1 MTNSE
6 EIAQI
11 RKEYTREGLDTSKAS
26 PDALL
31 QFKHWFEEALKAEL
45 PEPNA
50 MHLAT
55 VSPEGQPSGRI
66 VLLKGLDNMGFVFY
80 TNYSSNKGQQL
91 AANPLASLTFFWAE
105 LERQVRIEGS
115 VEKVSEEEATQYF
128 HSRPHTSQ
136 LGAWASPQSQAIP
149 DRKTLEDNFKSLT
162 EQYAEGEVPKPPHWG
177 GYRLVPQKI
186 EFWQGRPSRLHDRLL
201 YEKEG
206 NTWKISRL
214 AP

>member
-1 MTNSE
+1 MTHSE

-11 RKEYTREGLDTSKAS
+11 RKEYTREGLDVSKAN

-66 VLLKGLDNMGFVFY
+66 VLLKGLDATGFVFY
-80 TNYSSNKGQQL
+80 TNYSSHKGQHL
-91 AANPLASLTFFWAE
+91 AHSPAACLTFFWAE
-105 LERQVRIEGS
+105 LERQVRIEGY
-115 VEKVSEEEATQYF
+115 VEKVSEEESTQYF
-128 HSRPHTSQ
+128 HSRPRASQ
-136 LGAWASPQSQAIP
+136 LGAWASPQSQTIH
-149 DRKTLEDNFKSLT
+149 DRQVLEDNYKVLT
-162 EQYAEGEVPKPPHWG
+162 AQYAEGEIPKPPHWG
-177 GYRLVPQKI
+177 GYRLIPQSI

-201 YEKEG
+201 YEKKE
-206 NTWKISRL
+206 NAWNIHRL